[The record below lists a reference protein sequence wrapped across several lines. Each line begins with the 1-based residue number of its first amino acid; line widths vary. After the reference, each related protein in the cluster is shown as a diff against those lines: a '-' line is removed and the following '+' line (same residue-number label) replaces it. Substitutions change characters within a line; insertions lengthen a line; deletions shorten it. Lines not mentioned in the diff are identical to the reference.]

1 MYIAVFDPLVR
12 LMIRRQASES
22 LSFAFRDTTTVATS
36 QKKHWLW
43 TNHSSGFSFLQFVGF
58 RWVRTNATVRFGFLS
73 NLMQSLRI
81 NPGVVDQ
88 TSVHSI
94 DIVIFTHGTTSH
106 MRTMALVYKNLQLT
120 GGFWTRANVGKYSST
135 MEHILTTCCA
145 NEAPQVV
152 GPYGNLLGEPV
163 PFAITRR
170 NTKKTGSFICPYVF
184 LHHSVWHWRVNWN
197 SLRNCHFISTKWFD
211 LAALVQV
218 RARFG

>member
-22 LSFAFRDTTTVATS
+22 LSFAFRDTITVATS

-43 TNHSSGFSFLQFVGF
+43 TNHSSGFPFLQFVGF

-81 NPGVVDQ
+81 NPGVVDR

-94 DIVIFTHGTTSH
+94 DIVFFTHGTTSH

-152 GPYGNLLGEPV
+152 GPYGNLLGEPSA
-163 PFAITRR
+163 FRD
-170 NTKKTGSFICPYVF
+170 
-184 LHHSVWHWRVNWN
+184 H
-197 SLRNCHFISTKWFD
+197 
-211 LAALVQV
+211 
-218 RARFG
+218 